1 MISIQKFF
9 FEIKWSSKIWMWILT
24 ISKFIF
30 EIISKEI
37 KLFYIISIQK
47 KYIIQKISFYHFY
60 KMDFHCCYSWSQI
73 NSQANNNNEYNNKF
87 FENSNDMLKSQSSN
101 VFCGCL
107 LFDPQEIGPKIERP
121 VTPFAYTSN
130 NNNNN
135 SNLTNSSIF

>member
-1 MISIQKFF
+1 
-9 FEIKWSSKIWMWILT
+9 
-24 ISKFIF
+24 
-30 EIISKEI
+30 
-37 KLFYIISIQK
+37 
-47 KYIIQKISFYHFY
+47 
-60 KMDFHCCYSWSQI
+60 MDFHCCYSWSQI

-101 VFCGCL
+101 VYCGCL